1 MQFWKV
7 TLTIFSLMT
16 LALAPAVLAQT
27 NPTDGTSDD
36 LTGSQWLLVEM
47 NGAMPVDGSEITLV
61 FGDDARVSG
70 SAGCNQYGG
79 PYTSNDGN
87 IAFGMLVST
96 RMACPGEG
104 IMEQEAAY
112 LAALESATT
121 YAIDGDT
128 LTIETEDGVL
138 VFEREAQLAGSQ
150 WLLVSLDDTPVVE
163 GSEVT
168 LAFGEDRRVS
178 GSGGCNSFGG
188 SYSADGDS
196 IDFGMLVSTLM
207 ACMADDLME
216 QEAAYLAALES
227 ATTYA
232 IDGDTLTIET
242 EDGVLVF
249 EREAQLAGSQWL
261 LVSLDDTPVVEG
273 SEVTL
278 AFGDDARVS
287 GSAGCNQYGGPYTS
301 NDGNIAF
308 GMLVS

>member
-27 NPTDGTSDD
+27 NPTNGTSDD

-47 NGAMPVDGSEITLV
+47 NGAMPVDGSEITLA

-121 YAIDGDT
+121 YAIDSDT
-128 LTIETEDGVL
+128 LTIERADGAL
-138 VFEREAQLAGSQ
+138 VFER
-150 WLLVSLDDTPVVE
+150 
-163 GSEVT
+163 VT
-168 LAFGEDRRVS
+168 G
-178 GSGGCNSFGG
+178 
-188 SYSADGDS
+188 
-196 IDFGMLVSTLM
+196 
-207 ACMADDLME
+207 
-216 QEAAYLAALES
+216 
-227 ATTYA
+227 
-232 IDGDTLTIET
+232 
-242 EDGVLVF
+242 
-249 EREAQLAGSQWL
+249 
-261 LVSLDDTPVVEG
+261 
-273 SEVTL
+273 
-278 AFGDDARVS
+278 
-287 GSAGCNQYGGPYTS
+287 
-301 NDGNIAF
+301 
-308 GMLVS
+308 